1 MILVE
6 LSTEFFLQILVY
18 TVSFGSMA
26 GVILTK
32 LKYIEQK
39 QDKYNNIIERTFKL
53 ENNMEGMI
61 QKLDEHIQSEGDKA
75 H

>member
-1 MILVE
+1 ME

-32 LKYIEQK
+32 LKYIERK

-53 ENNMEGMI
+53 ENNLANMI
-61 QKLDEHIQSEGDKA
+61 IKLDEHIQSDSDKA

>member
-1 MILVE
+1 ME

-32 LKYIEQK
+32 LKYIERK

-53 ENNMEGMI
+53 ENNLANMI
-61 QKLDEHIQSEGDKA
+61 TKLDEHIQSDGDKA